1 MDNWLMILLA
11 FLIGY
16 MFKNM
21 CGKRV
26 EGYGECRH
34 SLLGCAGEH
43 CQNDDDCLD
52 NYNSGWLFKRDKP
65 LECRMGI
72 NNYME
77 CSIR

>member
-11 FLIGY
+11 FVIGY

-26 EGYGECRH
+26 EGYGECRDWIT
-34 SLLGCAGEH
+34 GCAGEH
-43 CQNDDDCLD
+43 CETDADCQD
-52 NYNSGWLFKRDKP
+52 RWNSGFFSRDRP

-77 CSIR
+77 CLSR